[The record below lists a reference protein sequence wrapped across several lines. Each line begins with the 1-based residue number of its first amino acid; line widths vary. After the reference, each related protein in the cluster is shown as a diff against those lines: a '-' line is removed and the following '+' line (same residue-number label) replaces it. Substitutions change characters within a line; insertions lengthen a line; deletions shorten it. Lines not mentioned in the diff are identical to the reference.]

1 MYRVGIKVADTLLT
15 VNIEEAGYDG
25 NHAAIKEIEFSVEA
39 GKMTGLIGPNGA
51 GKSTT
56 IKTIMGLL
64 TDMKGTVNFV
74 RAGTHYAYIPE
85 QPVYYETLTLWEH
98 LSLASAVYG
107 MDESVLEREGNALL
121 ERFRM
126 TEVKHHLPDGFSKG
140 MRQKMMLMIGFLIR
154 PDIYIVDEPF
164 VGLDP
169 RATNDFLV
177 LLEEERQR
185 GAGVLMCTHVLDT
198 AERICDD
205 FVLLADGRMV
215 VRGKLDDVRGLASLP
230 EGTLFDCFNALT

>member
-1 MYRVGIKVADTLLT
+1 MADTLLT

-25 NHAAIKEIEFSVEA
+25 NHSTIEQIGFTVKS
-39 GKMTGLIGPNGA
+39 GQLTGLIGPNGA

-56 IKTIMGLL
+56 IKAILGLL
-64 TDMKGTVNFV
+64 TKVRGSINFTKSGTN
-74 RAGTHYAYIPE
+74 YAYIPE

-215 VRGKLDDVRGLASLP
+215 VRGKLDDVRSLASLP